1 MRPLPIPAIQSG
13 PVECLEVFRCR
24 TLRFGVWRRI
34 RRAHAQAGLVLRPG
48 DLRTF
53 GVRRALIISRALQEA
68 PSGLARVVYIA
79 CGLGCHADLLHSWAG
94 VPGVVKAFRGA
105 GLALH
110 TREGLD
116 YIAGSAAVVARVAI
130 WGWRRGGG
138 AGQALRHTR
147 GAPGIKVTQV
157 AKVGH
162 WSSDV
167 HWRRH
172 WRETVRVGAHHG
184 WADTAACSTPG
195 QDPAGPGVGA
205 RGVGV
210 GDAGVGGG
218 VGCGFGGGVGG
229 TGVGVAVHDGEQASY
244 RMFPTGNFV
253 TWSSGAHPFCP

>member
-1 MRPLPIPAIQSG
+1 VAWPALCTLHAGWAVTPTCCTAGQVFLASSRHSG
-13 PVECLEVFRCR
+13 
-24 TLRFGVWRRI
+24 
-34 RRAHAQAGLVLRPG
+34 AQASPCTPVK
-48 DLRTF
+48 
-53 GVRRALIISRALQEA
+53 VRITSPAAQ
-68 PSGLARVVYIA
+68 P
-79 CGLGCHADLLHSWAG
+79 LLH
-94 VPGVVKAFRGA
+94 
-105 GLALH
+105 GLPYGDG
-110 TREGLD
+110 EG
-116 YIAGSAAVVARVAI
+116 
-130 WGWRRGGG
+130 GGG